1 MRDINLLILFNLLKE
16 GEIYKSKLNTYIH
29 TCRKYTFFLKIF
41 KHIQRVFELL
51 YELVDVCLVIVYI
64 HAGSQ
69 ATRHFQQTV

>member
-16 GEIYKSKLNTYIH
+16 SEIYKSKLNTYIH
-29 TCRKYTFFLKIF
+29 AVNTFFSLKIL